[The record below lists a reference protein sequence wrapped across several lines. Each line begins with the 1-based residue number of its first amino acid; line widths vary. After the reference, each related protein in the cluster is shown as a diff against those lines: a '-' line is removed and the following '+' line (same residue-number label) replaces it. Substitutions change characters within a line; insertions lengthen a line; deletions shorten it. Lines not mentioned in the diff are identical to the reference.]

1 VKAPPRYDVPKKA
14 PGSLRIVQEFL
25 NTADREHGR
34 EWLDSPAA
42 LRRWLRERGLGAVRV
57 DGEDVTRAQELRES
71 LREFVGGTDTRA
83 AERLNRVAR
92 EAGISLRF
100 YANATELVAGAPGV
114 AGALGRIL
122 LAVFEAMTE
131 GSWPRLKTCPNC
143 HWSFYD
149 YSRNRSARWCSMTLC
164 GNRSK
169 THAYYHRHSRV

>member
-1 VKAPPRYDVPKKA
+1 MKAPPRYDVPKKA

-34 EWLDSPAA
+34 EWLDSPAT

-57 DGEDVTRAQELRES
+57 ESEDVTRARALRES
-71 LREFVGGTDTRA
+71 LREFIGGTDTRA
-83 AERLNRVAR
+83 SARLNRIAR

-100 YANATELVAGAPGV
+100 YASGAELVAGAPGV
-114 AGALGRIL
+114 PGALGRIL
-122 LAVFEAMTE
+122 LTVFEAMAE

-169 THAYYHRHSRV
+169 TRAYYHRHTRV